1 MKHISFIILLIFAF
15 THVNPYM
22 LYAEEVVEQSSF
34 EGEDEGFDSPET
46 DADGLDGEVED
57 NDAETSQDGA
67 LSPEEMAAEEKET
80 SMKECQN
87 IFDVEGIP
95 GNSVCKNVN
104 TTEEAQMLKSFY
116 DSCKAKDGGPGDV
129 CRQNTGYGLTLN
141 EDIQKGAL
149 STSVFSDQIA
159 FVGAEGSPVE
169 IMGYHVDVFC
179 STVGAARCLE
189 LQSHYILKL
198 MQGDL
203 SGATALYQGEETSEK
218 KYLQRQLD
226 SSAKQEYF
234 FEGKVGRTINFSKV
248 CEDGDDVKEVLNDNF
263 YIGTNS
269 NGLLNAIDIG
279 SNILYGCANDPDS
292 CDPKKSSASTNYSE
306 IYKSNMIKDGCSGK
320 FLEQEGESYLLS
332 DQAINDINW
341 IESLGDADSI
351 DMMLKNLEGKSD
363 LTDEEKQFVFEQKMK
378 KLQKTSIAKENTE
391 GSFCEEAALMGAR
404 APKVDGSVSDFC
416 KGVYIRTLE
425 QDRQDLLAEY
435 TKENGG
441 NYLNQDALYDMV
453 DKAREKQEEEL
464 DEDQKAALKAIASHE
479 AFQEVIVYEIRN
491 NPELIASAALSGPDG
506 PVELKTGVLEV
517 LETGEKKFGVS
528 AFRDEFVAPS
538 DLVVTKGDFLANVS
552 QTESLSFSG
561 GFGSSNKAK
570 GFSGAS
576 SFSGGTSSSSGGPV
590 VNTPLTKLADVSFV
604 PRSDNSEGIYSSHED
619 ILDKMSEYA
628 NMDPKQKAQSNT
640 RLSNE
645 APFGDYFNELSI
657 DFGGQAP
664 KLVGWQRMEQAI
676 ENNGIDEK
684 DKKDCHTFPLTAGA
698 DSLDDQTDSEF
709 SDNCQ
714 DAMDNLPEIN
724 FTM

>member
-189 LQSHYILKL
+189 LQCHYILKL

-363 LTDEEKQFVFEQKMK
+363 LTDEEKQFVFEKKMK
-378 KLQKTSIAKENTE
+378 KLQNFK
-391 GSFCEEAALMGAR
+391 F
-404 APKVDGSVSDFC
+404 
-416 KGVYIRTLE
+416 
-425 QDRQDLLAEY
+425 
-435 TKENGG
+435 
-441 NYLNQDALYDMV
+441 
-453 DKAREKQEEEL
+453 
-464 DEDQKAALKAIASHE
+464 
-479 AFQEVIVYEIRN
+479 
-491 NPELIASAALSGPDG
+491 
-506 PVELKTGVLEV
+506 VE
-517 LETGEKKFGVS
+517 
-528 AFRDEFVAPS
+528 
-538 DLVVTKGDFLANVS
+538 
-552 QTESLSFSG
+552 
-561 GFGSSNKAK
+561 
-570 GFSGAS
+570 
-576 SFSGGTSSSSGGPV
+576 
-590 VNTPLTKLADVSFV
+590 TKLLLFGKFITPSMLQG
-604 PRSDNSEGIYSSHED
+604 PRCSGQKNKK
-619 ILDKMSEYA
+619 KM
-628 NMDPKQKAQSNT
+628 
-640 RLSNE
+640 
-645 APFGDYFNELSI
+645 
-657 DFGGQAP
+657 
-664 KLVGWQRMEQAI
+664 
-676 ENNGIDEK
+676 
-684 DKKDCHTFPLTAGA
+684 
-698 DSLDDQTDSEF
+698 
-709 SDNCQ
+709 
-714 DAMDNLPEIN
+714 
-724 FTM
+724 